1 MFTASLA
8 VAKPPPSRS
17 WACRPGGLQSGGR
30 KRSLRSL
37 SAGVSRTLR
46 AGRRRRSLRS
56 LSAWGSTALRGRG
69 GGVLVGE
76 AADGGVG
83 EGEAGAVVVGEGSL
97 VEGVGEDEVVVFFLD
112 EGWEVGF
119 FAEFLVLGFGEGAD
133 EGEGGGAGDAGLRV
147 GFLEEGAEGVRCN
160 LLVEDEDVFC
170 GAGEGGG
177 LGGGGELVGGEGPGD
192 LVGGAEGFLEPAGG
206 GEAGGGDDEV
216 EAVFGGAGVVGEV
229 GVEAVE
235 AEVVEACGVEGAAE
249 GLGGGAG
256 REVEG
261 GGAEDADGG
270 AEVVRGR
277 GELFSFA
284 GGDGDATE
292 STDDSLT
299 DSLCIPV
306 SARRKNVLP
315 RRFFAVAGGRTFPN
329 ETRAIPEGLTNGF
342 LIGNALPP
350 EEMNGI
356 AKKFFT
362 VT

>member
-1 MFTASLA
+1 M
-8 VAKPPPSRS
+8 
-17 WACRPGGLQSGGR
+17 
-30 KRSLRSL
+30 
-37 SAGVSRTLR
+37 
-46 AGRRRRSLRS
+46 
-56 LSAWGSTALRGRG
+56 
-69 GGVLVGE
+69 LVGE

-261 GGAEDADGG
+261 GGAEDADGAAEV

-277 GELFSFA
+277 GQA
-284 GGDGDATE
+284 GALRRLAQRRIFPRDAAGARWGLGGVVFQGGFVVFFGAARMFTA
-292 STDDSLT
+292 SL
-299 DSLCIPV
+299 
-306 SARRKNVLP
+306 
-315 RRFFAVAGGRTFPN
+315 AVAKPPPSRRWAGLRGGGRS
-329 ETRAIPEGLTNGF
+329 EGAEVVASLLVRLG
-342 LIGNALPP
+342 GNT
-350 EEMNGI
+350 E
-356 AKKFFT
+356 F
-362 VT
+362 